1 MMSWLNQL
9 NQYLTAILTMVILA
23 TTIVLYLS
31 SFRVRFWWMN
41 FLYSLPVIG
50 KLARLSQDNTRASRD
65 QSWTNAERTLCHDYK
80 QFLHLTTESEFRK
93 RLVYLSK
100 AHDLGRTPLSGWV
113 IILLAILVVAEGLGF
128 SYLLGS
134 WMAMEGS
141 ENTRQLLMVA
151 IVFVLCVILLFIT
164 HSAGHQLY
172 RTGLVRRCEKE
183 WRDDGQPG
191 SFKSGN
197 VMLNDE
203 QSKDDQQPEYTQCV
217 NRVGTAG
224 NYFWI
229 INAAILIVLIA
240 VGSTWMRVK
249 HLEGELTQETT
260 QTINPFLSSGGA
272 ALPGDV
278 LKPQQEAESKGTQDA
293 TKATSSEGL
302 AAFLMLAIIFI
313 ATQMVAISAGYRW
326 GFVGKES
333 HQAYEGT
340 LGFATYE
347 DYLTFFEPIVQIARA
362 KLQALQQRLM
372 ERPANKNLRLDHT
385 FDDYLAENQRLT
397 SGKPMAVPGPAAQT
411 KTMASSQSHEAGIEE
426 LMGQYNAIASG
437 DKERRLQ
444 FIKSIQPEAV
454 KERFKQILRDK
465 KEADFKRR
473 AEQEDQELEDL
484 V

>member
-1 MMSWLNQL
+1 MSLLNQL
-9 NQYLTAILTMVILA
+9 NQYLTAILTMVVLA

-65 QSWTNAERTLCHDYK
+65 QSWTNGERTLCHDYK

-100 AHDLGRTPLSGWV
+100 AHDLGRTPLPGWL
-113 IILLAILVVAEGLGF
+113 ILLLATLVIAEGLGF

-172 RTGLVRRCEKE
+172 RTGLIRRCEKE

-197 VMLNDE
+197 VMLNDG

-217 NRVGTAG
+217 NRVGTEG

-229 INAAILIVLIA
+229 ISAAILIALIA

-249 HLEGELTQETT
+249 HLEGELTQATT
-260 QTINPFLSSGGA
+260 QTVNPFLSSGGT

-278 LKPQQEAESKGTQDA
+278 LKPQQEAENKGTQDA
-293 TKATSSEGL
+293 GKATSSEGL
-302 AAFLMLAIIFI
+302 AAFLMLAIIFV

-340 LGFATYE
+340 RGFATYD
-347 DYLTFFEPIVQIARA
+347 DYLRYFEPIVQIARA

-372 ERPANKNLRLDHT
+372 ERPANKNLRLEHT
-385 FDDYLAENQRLT
+385 FEDYLAENQRLT
-397 SGKPMAVPGPAAQT
+397 SGQPQATLNATVQMQAT
-411 KTMASSQSHEAGIEE
+411 ASVESPEASIEE
-426 LMGQYNAIASG
+426 LLGQYDAISPG
-437 DKERRLQ
+437 DKERRMQ
-444 FIKSIQPEAV
+444 FIKSIQPETV

-465 KEADFKRR
+465 KEADSKRR
-473 AEQEDQELEDL
+473 AEREDQELEDL